1 MESMK
6 LIEIQRADAH
16 RLAPLAAAF
25 RVTLTGYR
33 GIVSE
38 PYIPA
43 GRAEII
49 EFLDAGFP
57 VFAVET
63 AGELAGYAVC
73 RIDEPCLWVE
83 HLFVRDEYRR
93 RGVGTLLFEKAE
105 ELTRAMGEDTVYNFV
120 HPNNLDVIGFF
131 AGQRIHGPEHDR
143 DPQALQRR
151 TAHRRHPRGGR
162 RIRLLRGIPGSAC
175 RALSVT
181 DTGGRRCIRAR
192 GQRASQYAFD
202 YDGE

>member
-1 MESMK
+1 MK
-6 LIEIQRADAH
+6 LIRIDTENAE

-25 RVTLTGYR
+25 RVTLNGYR

-63 AGELAGYAVC
+63 DGELAGYAVC

-83 HLFVRDEYRR
+83 HLFVRDEYRP
-93 RGVGTLLFEKAE
+93 LLFEKAE
-105 ELTRAMGEDTVYNFV
+105 ELARAMGEDTVFNFV
-120 HPNNLDVIGFF
+120 HPNN
-131 AGQRIHGPEHDR
+131 
-143 DPQALQRR
+143 
-151 TAHRRHPRGGR
+151 RGMIDFLRAKGYTVLNMIE
-162 RIRLLRGIPGSAC
+162 IRKPY
-175 RALSVT
+175 
-181 DTGGRRCIRAR
+181 TGEKLTTTVHVDEN
-192 GQRASQYAFD
+192 AFD
-202 YDGE
+202 Y